1 MKLIGICRSHIHLD
15 RGVLVELGIITELAS
30 LAMGDIKTQIG
41 YGLLNQRLGF
51 EDFYFVVEETGQV
64 NSSQLHDIG

>member
-1 MKLIGICRSHIHLD
+1 LD